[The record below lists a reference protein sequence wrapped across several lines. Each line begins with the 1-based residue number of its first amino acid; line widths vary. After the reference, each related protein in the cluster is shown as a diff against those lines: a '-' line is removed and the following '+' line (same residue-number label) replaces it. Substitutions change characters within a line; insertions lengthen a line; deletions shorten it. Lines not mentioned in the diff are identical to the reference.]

1 MDRPESPKR
10 PRRPR
15 KTLADAPKAPP
26 PKPRHDRKHLTEAE
40 WRRLLKAAR
49 EDGLRSA
56 ALMLV
61 MYETGM
67 RREEP
72 GVMRLSYAE
81 DLHKNVLY
89 VFRGKGSV
97 DDRLRVTDVCRD
109 ALLEWIDDTYPQ
121 KKMRHGD
128 LFIFPGVVQA
138 GRGEEIDGFY
148 GRKRQKGLSGRAV
161 YNIFNRLCDAAKI
174 SRVVRHPHVLKHS
187 RVQHILNAGWKAD
200 IAPEKLYQSIA
211 KIVGHATARTTIEQY
226 SAASGEEQALVDAVT
241 EGLVK

>member
-1 MDRPESPKR
+1 MAKR
-10 PRRPR
+10 T
-15 KTLADAPKAPP
+15 TLKDAPKAPP
-26 PKPRHDRKHLTEAE
+26 PKPRHDRKFLTEQE

-49 EDGLRSA
+49 ADGLRSA

-81 DLHKNVLY
+81 DLHRNELY

-97 DDRLRVTDVCRD
+97 DDRMRVTDVCRD
-109 ALLEWIDDTYPQ
+109 ALLEWIDELYPQ
-121 KKMRHGD
+121 KRMRHGN
-128 LFIFPGVVQA
+128 LFIFPGKVQT
-138 GRGEEIDGFY
+138 GRGEEVEGFY
-148 GRKRQKGLSGRAV
+148 GRKLQKGISGRAV
-161 YNIFNRLCDAAKI
+161 YNIFNRLCDDARI
-174 SRVVRHPHVLKHS
+174 PQVVRHPHVLKHS
-187 RVQHILNAGWKAD
+187 RVQHILNAGWAAD

-211 KIVGHATARTTIEQY
+211 KIVGHATARTTIENY
-226 SAASGEEQALVDAVT
+226 SQATGDEQALVESVT

>member
-1 MDRPESPKR
+1 MAKR
-10 PRRPR
+10 T
-15 KTLADAPKAPP
+15 TLKDAPKAPP
-26 PKPRHDRKHLTEAE
+26 PKPRHDRKHLTESE
-40 WRRLLKAAR
+40 WRRLLGAAR
-49 EDGLRSA
+49 ADGLRSS

-81 DLHKNVLY
+81 DLHKNMLY

-97 DDRLRVTDVCRD
+97 DDRLKVTDVCRD
-109 ALLEWIDDTYPQ
+109 ALLEWIDEVYPQ

-128 LFIFPGVVQA
+128 LFIFPGKVQA
-138 GRGEEIDGFY
+138 GRGEEMPAQWLENWDY

-161 YNIFNRLCDAAKI
+161 YNLFNRLADAARI
-174 SRVVRHPHVLKHS
+174 PGVVRHPHVLKHS
-187 RVQHILNAGWKAD
+187 RVQHILNAGFKAD
-200 IAPEKLYQSIA
+200 ISPEKLYQSIA